1 MRGLVQ
7 TGAPS
12 RWRYHYTPKA
22 AKFWGELGGGI
33 GASVM
38 EGLWRDTSVD
48 PYRPGFTPC
57 LQPLS
62 GLSIGA
68 SLRRGP
74 RWPERHKLSLIDL
87 STRGLSFQIRIALRA
102 STTSLTYAL
111 APPHSDGPTRGQI
124 PVSPARLSHRMTD
137 IDRLGRS
144 AIVALMS
151 AHTMP
156 IATLNPGEV
165 ARVEADDLNRLIRD
179 ACFGR
184 ANSLALT
191 VSQTRCCKPGVF
203 NHGCCRL

>member
-1 MRGLVQ
+1 MAGATQTVLDRSEYARLV
-7 TGAPS
+7 
-12 RWRYHYTPKA
+12 
-22 AKFWGELGGGI
+22 
-33 GASVM
+33 
-38 EGLWRDTSVD
+38 
-48 PYRPGFTPC
+48 
-57 LQPLS
+57 
-62 GLSIGA
+62 
-68 SLRRGP
+68 
-74 RWPERHKLSLIDL
+74 
-87 STRGLSFQIRIALRA
+87 FQIRIALRA

-111 APPHSDGPTRGQI
+111 APPHSDG
-124 PVSPARLSHRMTD
+124 ARLSHRMTD

-144 AIVALMS
+144 TIVALMS

-191 VSQTRCCKPGVF
+191 VSQTSCCKPGVF

>member
-1 MRGLVQ
+1 M
-7 TGAPS
+7 AIP
-12 RWRYHYTPKA
+12 W
-22 AKFWGELGGGI
+22 
-33 GASVM
+33 
-38 EGLWRDTSVD
+38 
-48 PYRPGFTPC
+48 
-57 LQPLS
+57 
-62 GLSIGA
+62 
-68 SLRRGP
+68 
-74 RWPERHKLSLIDL
+74 ERHKLFLIDL
-87 STRGLSFQIRIALRA
+87 SASRPRGLSFQIRIAFLRA

-124 PVSPARLSHRMTD
+124 PVSPARSSHRMTD

-151 AHTMP
+151 AQTMP

-191 VSQTRCCKPGVF
+191 VS
-203 NHGCCRL
+203 